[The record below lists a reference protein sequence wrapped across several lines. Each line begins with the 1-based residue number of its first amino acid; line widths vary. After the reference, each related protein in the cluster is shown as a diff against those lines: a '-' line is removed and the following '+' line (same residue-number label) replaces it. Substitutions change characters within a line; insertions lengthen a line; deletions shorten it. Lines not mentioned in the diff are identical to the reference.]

1 MQGSPIL
8 ARDDCS
14 HSIPTAEGV
23 ESSLA
28 SRTAQHFQSPEFSER
43 RFRCKRVQ
51 IDRRQGGYDRMRGFT
66 EQ

>member
-14 HSIPTAEGV
+14 HSIPIAEGV
-23 ESSLA
+23 KSSLA
-28 SRTAQHFQSPEFSER
+28 SRAAQRFQSPEFSER

-51 IDRRQGGYDRMRGFT
+51 IDRR
-66 EQ
+66 